1 MFSRKAKKPQDDE
14 DELNDSFYDVHVDV
28 DEHAAVARVPA
39 AATTRASTTVQQ
51 NSVPQVSR
59 TPPPQ
64 ASTVQ
69 RAQQPPQQPVPQTTQ
84 PPNRRP
90 SPLVATQP
98 SRNAAATFGLP
109 PDDLEEIEK
118 EYGLGK
124 FKQIIDMGFKPS
136 HAWLALRTA
145 KGNVDDAISYCLEL
159 DEDTMDRLVES
170 FEIGR
175 MQTARPSATTPS
187 PASASD
193 KPAKKGMFKTIFG
206 FGGGKSEKKSTSVDS
221 SSPTIAEIPPQQNP
235 SYEAPAQ
242 NPNYVD
248 RKTDIREDET
258 FEVDLARALS
268 ESQLQQEEENSRK
281 KRIPEMEQKFRK
293 PETPKERREDNRLPQ
308 SPSTSA
314 KQQQPP
320 SLPSPQRRV
329 TNTVPEIIPPRNAP
343 VGVPVVRYGTQQ
355 QLSQPQPQQTVET
368 PVYSIPA
375 VPDSRPTYLASNSM
389 DLEDLVNELSLQV
402 DDHPDLQY
410 QSLIADLQGTVE
422 GGPKKSHENLSD
434 KYDFESVLNP
444 VEPKTVSFDELEDI
458 LFEPT
463 ATDNEVLEDQTIKS
477 ANEFTQLDDMNNN
490 NNHGT
495 EPLEYS
501 DKTEHQNNEQIF
513 QQSDLARE
521 VDREMDASSS
531 TRVFSNEGEE
541 AREEEPVQQQS
552 EAPPRPPPPP
562 RPAPPTTFQKLSAL
576 EKEEEEEEAKMEARE
591 HEEEESLEE
600 NETEEREEREFRKS
614 RDVEYHISSV
624 DMIYVEPG
632 QPITKEDS
640 SHDLVIEDDLDRM
653 EKASASDD
661 ESVDTRSNYDDD
673 TIGENA
679 HQPFSPKPTALNAL
693 NLNDS
698 DDFAESESA
707 PFTGSHSMY
716 GAGETTGTTE
726 DFPPSLDYPETAC
739 GETVAGDLE
748 AGNTVVTE
756 ILPEAFIPPMDSFS
770 PVPLPHS
777 SSVHSHHVEEIAP
790 SAPSAPS
797 LHVPPPM
804 NPAVMESA
812 AISSF
817 SSSSAAV
824 PVMVDPSLPQANVI
838 ASSVPMISSSI
849 NSTPRESP
857 STQMFSYNNT
867 VPSSIPMSTS
877 RDDLSVTSPSVPPA
891 ISSPP
896 AVFAAPT
903 FTLPFKRRT
912 YLPYRVDQKEGKW
925 HGIISL
931 KQTKL
936 KKGEPGPQGNRPDV
950 LRLDP
955 CPTRE
960 VCVDLCES
968 MVPPI
973 WANKD
978 ECKECNLCST
988 RFSMFNKGH
997 HCRNCGFIVC
1007 LTCSDKIWP
1016 STMLPQTYHNEEKM
1030 VRVCH
1035 SCHYLNE
1042 MFIESLRDGDEML
1055 VKAIYASGNANIYNP
1070 LTVYANWAYPV
1081 RKLIFVVLFFFIIH
1095 FFFTVIVGS
1104 LCD

>member
-1 MFSRKAKKPQDDE
+1 
-14 DELNDSFYDVHVDV
+14 
-28 DEHAAVARVPA
+28 
-39 AATTRASTTVQQ
+39 
-51 NSVPQVSR
+51 
-59 TPPPQ
+59 
-64 ASTVQ
+64 
-69 RAQQPPQQPVPQTTQ
+69 
-84 PPNRRP
+84 
-90 SPLVATQP
+90 LVATQQP

-124 FKQIIDMGFKPS
+124 FKQITDMGFKPS

-145 KGNVDDAISYCLEL
+145 KGNVDDAISYCVEL

-175 MQTARPSATTPS
+175 MQTAKPSATTPS
-187 PASASD
+187 PASTSE
-193 KPAKKGMFKTIFG
+193 KTAKKGMFKTIFG
-206 FGGGKSEKKSTSVDS
+206 FGGGKSEKKSTSIDS

-248 RKTDIREDET
+248 RNTDIREDDS

-268 ESQLQQEEENSRK
+268 ESQQQQEEEENSRK
-281 KRIPEMEQKFRK
+281 KRIPEMEKKLRK

-308 SPSTSA
+308 SPSTSG
-314 KQQQPP
+314 KQTQQQPQQPP

-343 VGVPVVRYGTQQ
+343 VGVPVVRYATQQ
-355 QLSQPQPQQTVET
+355 QSAPQPVET
-368 PVYSIPA
+368 APVHSIPA
-375 VPDSRPTYLASNSM
+375 VPNSRPTYLASNSM

-402 DDHPDLQY
+402 DEHPDLQY

-422 GGPKKSHENLSD
+422 GGPKKSRENLSD
-434 KYDFESVLNP
+434 SQSQAPKTMNYEEPSYVTGDRVVEISENGSIKQAEYDFDSVLNP

-463 ATDNEVLEDQTIKS
+463 ATDNEVLEDQTIKFIP
-477 ANEFTQLDDMNNN
+477 APLRNESSQLDDMNNN
-490 NNHGT
+490 NKNGT

-501 DKTEHQNNEQIF
+501 DKAENHESKQIF

-521 VDREMDASSS
+521 VDREMDVSSS
-531 TRVFSNEGEE
+531 SRITREEATEKEE
-541 AREEEPVQQQS
+541 AREEEPEQQQQQS
-552 EAPPRPPPPP
+552 EAPPRPLPPPG
-562 RPAPPTTFQKLSAL
+562 PAPPTTFQKLSAL
-576 EKEEEEEEAKMEARE
+576 EKEEEEEAKMEVIE

-614 RDVEYHISSV
+614 RDVEYRISSA

-632 QPITKEDS
+632 QPITKEEI

-673 TIGENA
+673 TIGENT
-679 HQPFSPKPTALNAL
+679 HQQFSPKPTALNAL

-698 DDFAESESA
+698 DDYAESDSA

-726 DFPPSLDYPETAC
+726 AFPPSLDYPETAC

-756 ILPEAFIPPMDSFS
+756 ILPEAFISPMDSFS
-770 PVPLPHS
+770 SVPLPHS
-777 SSVHSHHVEEIAP
+777 SSAAHPHLVDEITP

-812 AISSF
+812 AMSSF
-817 SSSSAAV
+817 SPSSAAV

-849 NSTPRESP
+849 NSTPRDSP
-857 STQMFSYNNT
+857 STQMFSYNNYNNA

-877 RDDLSVTSPSVPPA
+877 RDDLSISSPSVPPA
-891 ISSPP
+891 ITSPP
-896 AVFAAPT
+896 AAFAAPT

-912 YLPYRVDQKEGKW
+912 YLPYRIDQKEGKW

-1042 MFIESLRDGDEML
+1042 MFIESLRDGDELL
-1055 VKAIYASGNANIYNP
+1055 VKAIYASGNVNIYNP

-1081 RKLIFVVLFFFIIH
+1081 RKIH
-1095 FFFTVIVGS
+1095 F
-1104 LCD
+1104 